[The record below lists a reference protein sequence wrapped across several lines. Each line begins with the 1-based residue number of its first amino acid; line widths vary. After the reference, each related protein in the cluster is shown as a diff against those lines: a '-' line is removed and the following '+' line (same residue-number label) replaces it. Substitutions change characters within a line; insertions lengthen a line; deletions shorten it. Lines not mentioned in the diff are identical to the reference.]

1 MRRLLVV
8 LPLLLSACVSAGPSK
23 TRIAAAPKA
32 VSPDVKAEA
41 EELRIALASAIDIIE
56 SRASVAPAIVDA
68 DATLSMEIPQH
79 RTVHGALNYFSTA
92 LKESIQASL
101 LRSSNYRE
109 MIVSVLDKEKL
120 PRGLAYLPL
129 IESAYKPTLT
139 SKAGAHGIWQF
150 MPATAR
156 EYGLRVDWWV
166 DERADAEKSTVA
178 AAKYLR
184 DLHRE
189 FGDWSLALA
198 AYNCGQGRVRRTLRE
213 REASTFWELLE
224 QSALPKETRG
234 YVPTF
239 YATLLIVS
247 DPEAHGFRL
256 QKATTPPEIDKVSVE
271 GPVTIAHIA
280 ETIGVDRELLKD
292 LNPAYRRGV
301 LPPGVSAVRVP
312 PKYSGELR
320 ARAERLK
327 FDDVNLPFATFTTR
341 NGDTVERLAQ
351 LVGADPDD
359 IRSMNGRR
367 SAFRSGEPV
376 YLPVSETKLAR
387 LLSEERERASR
398 RYHLVK
404 KGDTLYSIAKKHDL
418 SIEELAEINDFKKS
432 RTLKPGE
439 KIRVSVA
446 PAVTAGGM

>member
-8 LPLLLSACVSAGPSK
+8 LPLLLSACISAGPAKNGIS
-23 TRIAAAPKA
+23 TAPKA
-32 VSPDVKAEA
+32 ISPDAKAEV
-41 EELRIALASAIDIIE
+41 EELRASLEQAIAIME
-56 SRASVAPAIVDA
+56 SRSSIAPAVVDA
-68 DATLSMEIPQH
+68 DATLSMEIPEH
-79 RTVHGALNYFSTA
+79 RTIHGAVNYFSTA
-92 LKESIQASL
+92 LKDSIQASL
-101 LRSSNYRE
+101 IRSSNYRE
-109 MIVSVLDKEKL
+109 MIVSVLDREKL
-120 PRGLAYLPL
+120 PRGLAYLPV

-184 DLHRE
+184 DLYRE
-189 FGDWSLALA
+189 FGDWPLALA
-198 AYNCGQGRVRRTLRE
+198 AYNCGQGRVRRTMNE

-256 QKATTPPEIDKVSVE
+256 EKAKNPEIEKVPIE

-280 ETIGVDRELLKD
+280 DAIGVDRTLLKD

-301 LPPGVSAVRVP
+301 LPPGISPVRVP
-312 PKYSGELR
+312 PKHAAELR
-320 ARAERLK
+320 ASAERLK

-341 NGDTVERLAQ
+341 SGDTIERLAM
-351 LVGADPDD
+351 LVGADPEDV
-359 IRSMNGRR
+359 RSMNGRR
-367 SAFRSGEPV
+367 NVLRTGESI
-376 YLPVSETKLAR
+376 YLPVSESRLAR
-387 LLSEERERASR
+387 LLSEDRERASR
-398 RYHLVK
+398 KYHLVK

-418 SIEELAEINDFKKS
+418 SIEELAEINDFKATRK
-432 RTLKPGE
+432 LKPGE
-439 KIRVSVA
+439 KVRVRSSQ
-446 PAVTAGGM
+446 PLTAGGM